1 MDQIWRGHDSEPPK
15 SCVPRYPWGLS
26 AAPALAPLCQ
36 QECLTLKWTPLWSW
50 NTHVISMRA
59 TEDITITLHSH
70 YSAGHEKPVSLAI
83 LFCSQPESG
92 WRLCEPLP
100 PRLYLTLPDDCQPQ
114 TSVSTTLA
122 TASSSAAR
130 QTRASTSSTRR
141 IPYPTR
147 HHQTAPP
154 SLNSHIAS
162 INIQRRQQWRW
173 NQQ

>member
-1 MDQIWRGHDSEPPK
+1 MDVILSPQNLVSLAIREVCLRHPP
-15 SCVPRYPWGLS
+15 W
-26 AAPALAPLCQ
+26 PLHISK
-36 QECLTLKWTPLWSW
+36 CLTLKWTPLWSW
-50 NTHVISMRA
+50 NWNTHIISMSA

-70 YSAGHEKPVSLAI
+70 YSAGHEKPVSLTI

-100 PRLYLTLPDDCQPQ
+100 PRLYLKLPDDCQPQ
-114 TSVSTTLA
+114 TSVSTTLT

-147 HHQTAPP
+147 HHQTTPP